1 MTQSDLPATPSP
13 APPCA
18 DCITSPGAAETR
30 RKRATSTKTS
40 SACRWCTW
48 SRKSAC
54 RRPANTAPSCICS
67 SNSPTTRTSPSST
80 WATTAS
86 ASPTRHAALGQS
98 LRHGSRDEAALET
111 MRRRLTGHGIETVG
125 PTDHH
130 FIRSI
135 YFFDPNGLRLEIT
148 VRLPM
153 HDYVADKRRAARRA
167 GRLDPRQGRRPA
179 PAKAAP
185 AARRARPAD
194 PCFVLHKEIP

>member
-1 MTQSDLPATPSP
+1 MHLFFEFADHSHIAFFDLG
-13 APPCA
+13 
-18 DCITSPGAAETR
+18 DNG
-30 RKRATSTKTS
+30 
-40 SACRWCTW
+40 
-48 SRKSAC
+48 
-54 RRPANTAPSCICS
+54 
-67 SNSPTTRTSPSST
+67 
-80 WATTAS
+80 AS
-86 ASPTRHAALGQS
+86 APDPDTPRWVNHFAMEVA
-98 LRHGSRDEAALET
+98 DEAALEA
-111 MRRRLTGHGIETVG
+111 MRHRLSGHGIETVG

-179 PAKAAP
+179 ARQAAP

-194 PCFVLHKEIP
+194 PMFRSSQGNPMSKPFASQADLAEKKISFERLSDNAYAYVADGDPNSGVIMATTA

>member
-1 MTQSDLPATPSP
+1 
-13 APPCA
+13 
-18 DCITSPGAAETR
+18 
-30 RKRATSTKTS
+30 
-40 SACRWCTW
+40 
-48 SRKSAC
+48 
-54 RRPANTAPSCICS
+54 
-67 SNSPTTRTSPSST
+67 
-80 WATTAS
+80 
-86 ASPTRHAALGQS
+86 
-98 LRHGSRDEAALET
+98 

-153 HDYVADKRRAARRA
+153 HDYVADKRRAAHDELAAWTRDKAA
-167 GRLDPRQGRRPA
+167 GLRLAR
-179 PAKAAP
+179 AAP

>member
-1 MTQSDLPATPSP
+1 MPSTGEYCPFVHLFFEFADHSHIAFFDLGDNGVSVPDPATP
-13 APPCA
+13 
-18 DCITSPGAAETR
+18 
-30 RKRATSTKTS
+30 
-40 SACRWCTW
+40 RWVNHF
-48 SRKSAC
+48 AMEVE
-54 RRPANTAPSCICS
+54 N
-67 SNSPTTRTSPSST
+67 
-80 WATTAS
+80 
-86 ASPTRHAALGQS
+86 
-98 LRHGSRDEAALET
+98 EAALET

-153 HDYVADKRRAARRA
+153 HDYVADKRRAATTSWPPGPA
-167 GRLDPRQGRRPA
+167 TRP
-179 PAKAAP
+179 PACGPARAAP